1 MRTRME
7 KDGFT
12 GERGG
17 PDTLLWLSVSLLV
30 MVGVVMVYSAS
41 SFRAAER
48 SGSFTFILEKHMLRV
63 LVAFGAF
70 SIGYLFDY
78 HNLTRIAR
86 GLVIV
91 SIFCLITV
99 LLMSWNDPVRG
110 SMRWIRL
117 GPLSFQPS
125 EVAKMAVVIY
135 LADFLSRRSRSLDDF
150 KKGLLPCMIVLAAVV
165 GLVAMER
172 NLSCVVHIAV
182 LTTLLLFVGGTR
194 IRHLVVLGLLFVM
207 VAGTSVLVSG
217 YQRDRFQS
225 FLVDDFDPQGKD
237 YQVYQ
242 SMIALGS
249 GGITGV
255 GLGQSRQKY
264 YFLPDSHTD
273 FVLSIVG
280 EEWGFLGTGGVM
292 LLFLVFGWRGIR
304 IALRAPDQEGR
315 LLATGITLLVFLY
328 ALLNVAV
335 VIHAA
340 PTTGVP
346 LPFVSYG
353 GSSLMVGL
361 FGTGVLLNISRRSIG
376 RPFATADVARRRLK
390 KGRR

>member
-1 MRTRME
+1 MKTRSGATFSGE
-7 KDGFT
+7 K
-12 GERGG
+12 GG

-41 SFRAAER
+41 SFRASER
-48 SGSFTFILEKHMLRV
+48 AGSLTFILQRHMVRV
-63 LVAFGAF
+63 AIAFGAF
-70 SIGYLFDY
+70 CIGYLFDY
-78 HNLTRIAR
+78 HYLTRLAR
-86 GLVIV
+86 ALVMV
-91 SIFCLITV
+91 SILCLVGV
-99 LLMSWNDPVRG
+99 LLLSWNDPVRG

-125 EVAKMAVVIY
+125 EIAKMTLVIY
-135 LADFLSRRSRSLDDF
+135 LADFLSRKSRVLDDF
-150 KKGLLPCMIVLAAVV
+150 KKGLLPCLLVLAVVV

-172 NLSCVVHIAV
+172 NLSCVIHIAI
-182 LTTLLLFVGGTR
+182 LSSLLLFAGGSR
-194 IRHLVVLGLLFVM
+194 IRHLVVLGAIFLA
-207 VAGTSVLVSG
+207 VAGVSLASSS
-217 YQRDRFQS
+217 YQRDRIRAWAA
-225 FLVDDFDPQGKD
+225 DDFDPRGKD

-249 GGITGV
+249 GGATGV

-280 EEWGFLGTGGVM
+280 EEWGFAGTSAVM
-292 LLFLVFGWRGIR
+292 ILFLVFAWRGIR
-304 IALRAPDQEGR
+304 IALRAPDPQGR

-328 ALLNVAV
+328 AMLNVAV
-335 VIHAA
+335 VIHAI

-353 GSSLMVGL
+353 GSSLLVGL
-361 FGTGVLLNISRRSIG
+361 FGTGVLLNISRMSIG
-376 RPFATADVARRRLK
+376 RPFASADVARRRLG
-390 KGRR
+390 KGKP